1 MRRALWLTAAALIFA
16 LPLRAADFSFRRNR
30 LHAAVDATSDLV
42 QPSVDVLFTSAALA
56 VDRRRDGGAHG
67 TGVRRLAFRRLSA

>member
-42 QPSVDVLFTSAALA
+42 QPSAALA